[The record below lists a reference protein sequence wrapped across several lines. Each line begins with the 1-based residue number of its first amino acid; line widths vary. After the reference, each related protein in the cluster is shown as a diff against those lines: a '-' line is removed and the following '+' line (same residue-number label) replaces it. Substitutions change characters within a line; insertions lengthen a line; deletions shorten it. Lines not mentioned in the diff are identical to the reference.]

1 MKAGETQE
9 PSRYAVRVDWR
20 VSVSFQLHADGFWI
34 FSCLK
39 IKSEFVFEAA
49 RLYPL

>member
-9 PSRYAVRVDWR
+9 ASRYGAGVDWR
-20 VSVSFQLHADGFWI
+20 ASVSVLLRAHGFWI

-39 IKSEFVFEAA
+39 IKSELVFDLI